1 MDTREGSDKGKKRRA
16 DAERSRAA
24 ILDAAVRLFSKDP
37 DAGLGAVA
45 AAAGVTRQTVYAHFA
60 ARDEL
65 VRAVVARVAEESDAA
80 LGAAAL
86 DEGTAAE
93 ALVRLI
99 EMGFGTLEAN
109 PVLLVTPGAG
119 QHTSISERLAE
130 LVRRGQRGGEFDP
143 GLDPEWGAAA
153 VIALG
158 HAAGSEIADGH
169 LSRQDALE
177 AVRVAVL
184 RVLGQRT

>member
-1 MDTREGSDKGKKRRA
+1 MATREGTDKGKKRRA

-37 DAGLGAVA
+37 DAGLAAVA

-60 ARDEL
+60 AREDL
-65 VRAVVARVAEESDAA
+65 VRAVVERVAEESDAA

-93 ALVRLI
+93 ALVRLL

-119 QHTSISERLAE
+119 RHTSIAERLAD

-143 GLDPEWGAAA
+143 GLDPDWGAAA

-158 HAAGSEIADGH
+158 HAAGAELGDGH
-169 LSRQDALE
+169 LTRTAALE
-177 AVRVAVL
+177 AVRLAAL
-184 RVLGQRT
+184 RVLGAKV